1 MAAYTFAPLKDGEA
15 PQSVEA
21 LWADYDPRAEPL
33 DVEILKQWEED
44 DVVMQVLRYRVGIF
58 KGRKSM
64 MAAVYGYPKGAAN
77 LPGLVQ
83 AHGGGQ
89 YADYRAVLT
98 NAKRGYATISIAWAG
113 RINAPNYKVSRDG
126 VALFFKQATDHP
138 DYKVT
143 TDWAALDGYH
153 APSRDGAGSM
163 DVKAAPYTLDEV
175 DSPRNCCYFLWT
187 LGARRALT
195 FLEQQP
201 QVDADRLG
209 IYGHSMGGKITT
221 LTAGIDKRVKAAAPS
236 CGGISN
242 ETDNELYQKTIADA
256 LYLDQLSC
264 PIIFLS
270 PSNDFHGHL
279 IDVPKAVELIETD
292 RWRVVTSAHGSHQD
306 LGEFEVGGLLWF
318 DQHLKGSFN
327 YPRTPETKLTLKN
340 PSGIPSFMVTP
351 DTSKTIDAVDVY
363 YTQDGEPL
371 EREHRKNRF
380 WHYAKPI
387 RNGAQWKA
395 DLPVATPDK
404 PLWVYANVRYRLD
417 EPVTGAGYYYRVYTT
432 DVFNASSPM
441 QTASPKEL
449 LAAQLKATLKSS
461 LLIEDFQG
469 DWEKEW
475 FVYKQDT
482 WERMTHKIYCDLWQ
496 APEGAKLAIDVRSQ
510 MPQTLRIGF
519 NRDKHVA
526 EVKLVGDGQWQT
538 IVLSVADFPDSS
550 GKALADWSGIMEL
563 KLAPKHKGD
572 PRPEFRNLRWAMGE
586 KVFNIKS
593 YGAIG
598 DGVTLNTEA
607 LQKTIDACHAAG
619 GGELCQRMML
629 RGLLNTNL

>member
-1 MAAYTFAPLKDGEA
+1 MKGCLVCLTLSLFGLGSQILMAADTFAPLKDGKA
-15 PQSVEA
+15 PQSVDA

-33 DVEILKQWEED
+33 DVELLKQWEED

-58 KGRKSM
+58 KGQKSM
-64 MAAVYGYPKGAAN
+64 VAAVYGYPKGAAN

-113 RINAPNYKVSRDG
+113 RINAPDYKVSRDE
-126 VALFFKQATDHP
+126 VALFFEHATNHP

-143 TDWAALDGYH
+143 TDWGALDGYH
-153 APSRDGAGSM
+153 APARDGASSM
-163 DVKAAPYTLDEV
+163 GVEAAPYTLDEV
-175 DSPRNCCYFLWT
+175 ESPRNCCYFLWT
-187 LGARRALT
+187 LSARRALT

-292 RWRVVTSAHGSHQD
+292 SWRVVTSAHGSHQD
-306 LGEFEVGGLLWF
+306 LGEFEVGGMLWF
-318 DQHLKGSFN
+318 DQQLKASFD
-327 YPRTPETKLTLKN
+327 YPATPATKLTLEN
-340 PSGIPSFMVTP
+340 ASRIPSFAVTP
-351 DTSKTIDAVDVY
+351 DTSQAIDAVDVY

-380 WHYAKPI
+380 WHYAKPV
-387 RNGAQWKA
+387 RDGDQWKA
-395 DLPVATPDK
+395 TLPVATTDK
-404 PLWVYANVRYRLD
+404 PLWAYANVRYRQNKL
-417 EPVTGAGYYYRVYTT
+417 VTGAGYYYRVYTT
-432 DVFNASSPM
+432 DAFNVSSPV
-441 QTASPKEL
+441 QIVGSEDL
-449 LAAQLKATLKSS
+449 VAAEVKATLKPS

-469 DWEKEW
+469 NWEKEW
-475 FVYKQDT
+475 FLYKQDT
-482 WERMTHKIYCDLWQ
+482 WERMTHKVYCDLWR
-496 APEGAKLAIDVRSQ
+496 APKGAKLAIDARSQ
-510 MPQTLRIGF
+510 TPQTLRVGF
-519 NRDKHVA
+519 NRDEHVA
-526 EVKLVGDGQWQT
+526 EVKLVGDGQWQSV
-538 IVLSVADFPDSS
+538 VLSVANFRDRA

-563 KLAPKHKGD
+563 KLAPKHKGA
-572 PRPEFRNLRWAMGE
+572 PRPEFRNLRWVIDE
-586 KVFNIKS
+586 KDAREDIVLE
-593 YGAIG
+593 
-598 DGVTLNTEA
+598 DVTGFETV
-607 LQKTIDACHAAG
+607 DW
-619 GGELCQRMML
+619 
-629 RGLLNTNL
+629 